1 MKIGFV
7 LDDSLDS
14 SDGVQQYILSLGEWL
29 RNHKH
34 EVHYLVGQT
43 KRTDIPHIH
52 SLSRNI
58 TVRFNGNRMSIPLP
72 ASRKKIEQLLQKERF
87 DVLHVQMPYSPMLGA
102 KVIRHAPASTA
113 RVGTFHILPL
123 GRLQRW
129 SAQLLCAFS
138 RPSLRRLDK
147 VLSVSKPAQE
157 FAAKLGIDSTVLPN
171 VVETKRFAVG
181 KKLPEYDNKFTI
193 VFLGR
198 LVERKGAQELL
209 QAIKLLVSQNA
220 IPHLRVVI
228 CGIGPQMDQLKAWVE
243 TRGLNDYVEFAGFV
257 TEEQKAD
264 YLASAAVAIF
274 PSLGGESFGIVLIE
288 AMAAGSG
295 VVLGGN
301 NPGYTSV
308 LHEAPESIFDPRDPA
323 ATAAL
328 LRKAHDD
335 SAWATRIH
343 TEQQEL
349 VRQYDVGV
357 VGKKLVSYYQDVSE
371 G

>member
-14 SDGVQQYILSLGEWL
+14 SDGVQQYILGLGDWL
-29 RNHKH
+29 RKHKH
-34 EVHYLVGQT
+34 DVHYLVGQT
-43 KRTDIPHIH
+43 KRTDIPNIH
-52 SLSRNI
+52 SLSHNI

-72 ASRKKIEQLLQKERF
+72 ASNKKIKQLLSSEQF

-102 KVIRHAPASTA
+102 KVIRHAPLKTA

-123 GRLQRW
+123 GRLQQL
-129 SAQLLCAFS
+129 SAQVLCAFS
-138 RPSLRRLDK
+138 RPSLRKLNK
-147 VLSVSKPAQE
+147 VLSVSKPAQG
-157 FAAKLGIDSTVLPN
+157 FAANLGIKSVVLPN
-171 VVETKRFAVG
+171 VVETKRFAAG
-181 KKLPEYDNKFTI
+181 KKRAAYDDKFTV

-209 QAIKLLVSQNA
+209 QAIKLLVTQNA

-243 TRGLNDYVEFAGFV
+243 TRGLNDYVEFAGFI
-257 TEEQKAD
+257 TEEEKAD
-264 YLASAAVAIF
+264 YLKSADVAIF

-308 LHEAPESIFDPRDPA
+308 LHEAPDSIFEPRDPV

-328 LRKAHDD
+328 IRKAHDD
-335 SAWATRIH
+335 HAWAEQLH
-343 TEQQEL
+343 AQQQEL

-357 VGKKLVSYYQDVSE
+357 VGKKLVSYYQELAS
-371 G
+371 